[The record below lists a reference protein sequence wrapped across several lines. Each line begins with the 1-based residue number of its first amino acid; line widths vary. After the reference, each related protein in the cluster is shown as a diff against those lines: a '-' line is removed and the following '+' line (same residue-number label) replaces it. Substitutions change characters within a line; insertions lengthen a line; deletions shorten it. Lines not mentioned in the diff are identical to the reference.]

1 MVNQA
6 NTDLAQRRETQ
17 EQRESSLQ
25 ERMDHMLN
33 QRRVSLE
40 QEFERKHQEPRG
52 VPRVLLLRD

>member
-6 NTDLAQRRETQ
+6 NIDLAQCRETLQ
-17 EQRESSLQ
+17 ERESSLQ

-40 QEFERKHQEPRG
+40 
-52 VPRVLLLRD
+52 

>member
-6 NTDLAQRRETQ
+6 TTDLAQHPETLQ
-17 EQRESSLQ
+17 QRQSTLQ

-40 QEFERKHQEPRG
+40 
-52 VPRVLLLRD
+52 